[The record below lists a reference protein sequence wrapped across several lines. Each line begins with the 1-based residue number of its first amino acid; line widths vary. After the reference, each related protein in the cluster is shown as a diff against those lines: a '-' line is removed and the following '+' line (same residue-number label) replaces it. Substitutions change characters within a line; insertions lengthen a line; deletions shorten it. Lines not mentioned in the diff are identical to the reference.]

1 MICRNHNRLRE
12 KQRMAYANELPPF
25 RPLPQKLP
33 DVDMRTA
40 PGGVSYI
47 SARHAPGPRPR
58 TIAHCL
64 DERAAEHPD
73 RAFLKERDPETDQ
86 WVTLTYGEAKR
97 ITDGLAQAFLDLG
110 AGPDAPVMI
119 LSGNSIRSAM
129 VILAAQKMGAPA
141 APISVPYSTMSTDF
155 EKLKHCFSA
164 VKPKVIFAETLAP
177 FRNAIAA
184 LDSDD
189 CTVFSADP
197 VGDNSVLAYDVLA
210 ATEPTPAVGEALDR
224 LTDESIGKYLFT
236 SGSTGMPKPVPT
248 TQGAMCSMI
257 AGQEGLRDTDRDPDH
272 DPDGVDN
279 LLDWLPW
286 NHISGANVNF
296 NGALWNGATF
306 WIDGGKPT
314 PALFHETIRNI
325 RDCSPSVFGTAPIAL
340 AMLAEAMESDEELL
354 TAFFK
359 NMRSIG
365 YGGATL
371 SDDLYGRLQA
381 LAIKATGR
389 RIPIV
394 TMYGATETQGITVV
408 HWEVERVGLIGLPL
422 PGATLKLV
430 PNGDKLE
437 VRVKGPSVMPGYHND
452 PKKNAEVFDEEG
464 FYCLGDA
471 VKFVDESDPNKGLI
485 FDGRVGEDFKL
496 SSGTWVS
503 VGTLRPDFVAACSP
517 LIFDAVIC
525 GQDKDLIGALV
536 WPSPSG
542 MEQLVKANGGDMM
555 TAFRQLTEELAKK
568 AAAFNADEPGS
579 SRRIKR
585 VMVMTEPPSIDSGE
599 ITDKGYVNQR
609 LVQARRANLVDA
621 LFSDPP
627 GLGVLTL

>member
-1 MICRNHNRLRE
+1 
-12 KQRMAYANELPPF
+12 MADANELPPF

-86 WVTLTYGEAKR
+86 WMTLTYGEAKR

-155 EKLKHCFSA
+155 EKLKHCFNA
-164 VKPKVIFAETLAP
+164 VKPKIIFAETLAP

-184 LDSDD
+184 LGCDG
-189 CTVFSADP
+189 CTVFSVDP
-197 VGDNSVLAYDVLA
+197 DGDNSVLSYDALA
-210 ATEPTPAVGEALDR
+210 VTEATPAVGEALGR

-257 AGQEGLRDTDRDPDH
+257 AGQEGLRDMDRDPDH

-354 TAFFK
+354 TAFFR

-422 PGATLKLV
+422 PGSTLKLV

-471 VKFVDESDPNKGLI
+471 VKFVDEADPNKGLI

-525 GQDKDLIGALV
+525 GQDKDYIGALV
-536 WPSPSG
+536 WPSPAG

-555 TAFRQLTEELAKK
+555 AAFRQLTEELAKK
-568 AAAFNADEPGS
+568 ASAFNASESGS

-627 GLGVLTL
+627 GLGVLRL